1 VLSFLESGLILNLFN
16 MNEVTGSLS
25 RECERRLTNLYT
37 EHHKWLL
44 QASYKV
50 TKSKLEAEDLVSELY
65 EWLHKKKNP
74 KLFWGDSYNIMYCS
88 KYLKCRYLNKTKKLN
103 RTTYVETIFD
113 SNEEDIEYDTENDLL
128 IQASFDNV
136 MAELKRLEST
146 KMWASSKIFQLYFFS
161 DKTLDKVAADI
172 KISKSTTYLAVK
184 KIKEHLN
191 QLLDSPFNDIR

>member
-1 VLSFLESGLILNLFN
+1 MLSFLESGLILNLFN

>member
-1 VLSFLESGLILNLFN
+1 

-25 RECERRLTNLYT
+25 KECERRLTNLYT

-113 SNEEDIEYDTENDLL
+113 KNEEDIEYDTEKDLQ
-128 IQASFDNV
+128 IQTAFDDV
-136 MAELKRLEST
+136 MRELKRLEST

-161 DKTLDKVAADI
+161 DKTLDRVAEDI

-191 QLLDSPFNDIR
+191 QLLDNPFNEFR

>member
-1 VLSFLESGLILNLFN
+1 

-44 QASYKV
+44 QTSYKV

-103 RTTYVETIFD
+103 RTTYVDTIFD
-113 SNEEDIEYDTENDLL
+113 TNEENIEYDIEKDLL
-128 IQASFDNV
+128 IQKAYDDV
-136 MAELKRLEST
+136 MGELKRLEST
-146 KMWASSKIFQLYFFS
+146 KMWASSKIFQLYALS
-161 DKTLDKVAADI
+161 EKTLDEVARDI
-172 KISKSTTYLAVK
+172 KISKSTTYLACK

-191 QLLDSPFNDIR
+191 QLLDSPFNDTR